1 MLKYTVFALLV
12 LSLGLLGCEKTAEA
26 AKEDT
31 TAAMDAT
38 MTPKIKSA
46 IISNPILNDP
56 DNLVDVETSG
66 STVYLRGHVETQE
79 AKDEATQ
86 IAQRVLDE
94 NGAKFQLVNE
104 LEIQPAPNVEDKTG
118 TP

>member
-1 MLKYTVFALLV
+1 MLKYAVFALLT
-12 LSLGLLGCEKTAEA
+12 LGVCLAGCEKTAQA

-31 TAAMDAT
+31 TATMDAT

-46 IISNPILNDP
+46 IIANPILNDP

-66 STVYLRGHVETQE
+66 ETVYLRGHVVSQE
-79 AKDEATQ
+79 AKNEATQ

-94 NGAKFQLVNE
+94 ADSKFQLVNE
-104 LEIQPAPNVEDKTG
+104 LEVVPVPKAEDKPTD
-118 TP
+118 